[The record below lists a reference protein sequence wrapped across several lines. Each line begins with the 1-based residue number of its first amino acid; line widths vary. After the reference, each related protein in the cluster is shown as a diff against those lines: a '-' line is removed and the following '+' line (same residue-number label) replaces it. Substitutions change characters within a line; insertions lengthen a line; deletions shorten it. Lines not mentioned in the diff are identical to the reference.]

1 MTPPIRVA
9 IVGGGCAGIATAWQI
24 SEFVRLSQAQA
35 ETDRKA
41 GKGKGD
47 FTDFQ
52 ITVYEQSWR
61 LGGKGAS
68 GRDSSG
74 RIREHGLHIWLGFY
88 ENAFAMMRHCY
99 DEVRKAPWGPEGS
112 DKQKRQRLPHESF
125 DEAFFP
131 EPHIG
136 VATKNRSGQW
146 EAWSGM
152 LPPMKGLPGTELD
165 DRTNP
170 FTLAGYLAR
179 CIGLS
184 KALIHS
190 VVAPPSGVSPKGS
203 RSTLDESI
211 ELDFGFDAVRSPG
224 VVIDRMA
231 RLLRVGALT
240 TAAGVLQGATILEN
254 WLRERDPAPQFTST
268 VMSFMEALAA
278 QTRRQLTD
286 LVGIDEQLRRKT
298 EIIDLIMTI
307 VVGLYR
313 DRVLFDSRGLDAI
326 NHIDCKDWLIKHGAM
341 RSSVESPFVTGLYD
355 LAFCYRDGDRNKP
368 ALAAGQALRGALRM
382 FFTYRGALFWRM
394 RSGMGDTVFAP
405 LYQVLK
411 DRKVDFRFMHEL
423 KNIDFVGDP
432 DKDEPVHI
440 ASMSFETRGSTKDL
454 NGYAPL
460 DAAGCWSHERPPKF
474 AKTNPSPVTLNYGK
488 EFDVVVFAM
497 GIDDFR
503 TICEQDPNGLFKK
516 LPRWN
521 EMQKH
526 VKTVGTQAAQVW
538 LDTSV
543 EDLGWRRGSALVSA
557 LDHPFESWADMTH
570 TFAAERAW
578 REQMGEKPNAK
589 NLQDDATRSVSYFVG
604 LLSDA
609 DIKAQGEDATKIEEK
624 VRKDLQELL
633 AKRVEPL
640 WPDAFKRDDKGN
652 LKTPLDRLVDAKGKG
667 VGADAITAQHVQGN
681 FRGSDR
687 YTLALPGSLEHRISP
702 LDASVVNMTIAG
714 DWTECG
720 FNEGCIEA
728 AVMSGMLASHAICG
742 FPALEDIVGYDHP

>member
-1 MTPPIRVA
+1 MTAPIRVA

-24 SEFVRLSQAQA
+24 SEFVALSKAQA
-35 ETDRKA
+35 ATDRKA
-41 GKGKGD
+41 GKGNGD
-47 FTDFQ
+47 CTNFQ

-68 GRDSSG
+68 GRDGSG

-99 DEVRKAPWGPEGS
+99 DEVRKAPWGPECKD
-112 DKQKRQRLPHESF
+112 DKDRQRLPHESF
-125 DEAFFP
+125 DDAFFP

-190 VVAPPSGVSPKGS
+190 VVAPPSGVSPKGA

-211 ELDFGFDAVRSPG
+211 ELDFGFDAIRSPG

-231 RLLRVGALT
+231 KLLRVGTLT

-268 VMSFMEALAA
+268 VLAFIEALAA

-286 LVGIDEQLRRKT
+286 LVGIDEPLRRKT

-355 LAFCYRDGDRNKP
+355 LAFCYREGDRNKP

-405 LYQVLK
+405 LYRVLK
-411 DRKVDFRFMHEL
+411 DRGVDFKFMHQLED
-423 KNIDFVGDP
+423 IRFVGEP
-432 DKDEPVHI
+432 QKGEPVHV
-440 ASMSFETRGSTKDL
+440 ASMRFGTPGSAADLDSFQ
-454 NGYAPL
+454 PL
-460 DAAGCWSHERPPKF
+460 DDAGCWYHERPAQF
-474 AKTNPSPVTLNYGK
+474 AQADTSSVTLNYEDK

-503 TICEQDPNGLFKK
+503 VVCQRDKEGLFKK
-516 LPRWN
+516 LKRWN

-578 REQMGEKPNAK
+578 RVQMGKEP
-589 NLQDDATRSVSYFVG
+589 DADQTRSVSYFVG

-609 DIKAQGEDATKIEEK
+609 DIKAKKCNGKEMEAM
-624 VRKDLQELL
+624 VRNNLQELL
-633 AKRVEPL
+633 VKRVEPL
-640 WPDAFKRDDKGN
+640 WPDAFMRDDKGD
-652 LKTPLDRLVDAKGKG
+652 LESTPLDHLVGENGQLRGSLALD
-667 VGADAITAQHVQGN
+667 AQHVQAN
-681 FRGSDR
+681 FLGSDR

-702 LDASVVNMTIAG
+702 LDASVINMTIAG